1 MSNFAH
7 YRDSPESRTFPLPGQ
22 SLGAS
27 LSDRVEELASELPL
41 SAVFGLRTAAWLH
54 GLDVLPRSV
63 SDDCWPVEVVVPKG
77 VELASRRGLRVY
89 RWGLGTDVEQIG
101 DVLVTTKART
111 ALDCARVLPRLDA
124 VSAVDQFLRGGLELA
139 ELRWRAAI
147 VGDRG
152 SARLMGAVL
161 DVADARAE
169 SPLESW
175 ARCLIVDAGL
185 PRPVAQLPVGLRDGS
200 IVYLDLGYRRF
211 RVGIECD
218 GLRYHAT
225 DEARELD
232 KRRRKLLEAEGWLM
246 FTVYGSDLFVHP
258 DDMLAEI
265 RWRLRHRDWNPSEYY
280 LDRVEKRIRYIAMSL
295 RFEREDWDAAW
306 GLGLSRRM
314 PRSRYITSTG

>member
-1 MSNFAH
+1 MFS
-7 YRDSPESRTFPLPGQ
+7 LPGQ
-22 SLGAS
+22 SLGAG
-27 LSDRVEELASELPL
+27 LSERVGELAAELPL
-41 SAVFGLRTAAWLH
+41 AAVFGLRTAAWLH

-63 SDDCWPVEVVVPKG
+63 SNDCWPVEVVVPKG

-139 ELRWRAAI
+139 ELRRRAAI

-161 DVADARAE
+161 DVADTRAE

-200 IVYLDLGYRRF
+200 IVHLDLGYRRF
-211 RVGIECD
+211 RVGIECN

-225 DEARELD
+225 DDMREHD
-232 KRRRKLLEAEGWLM
+232 RQRRKRLESEGWLM
-246 FTVYGSDLFVHP
+246 FTLYGSDVVVSP

-265 RWRLRHRDWNPSEYY
+265 RWRLRHRGWKPSE
-280 LDRVEKRIRYIAMSL
+280 LQLERVEKRVRYLAMAL
-295 RFEREDWDAAW
+295 RLEREDWNAAW

>member
-1 MSNFAH
+1 MSIFSH
-7 YRDSPESRTFPLPGQ
+7 YRDAPESRTFPLPGQ

-27 LSDRVEELASELPL
+27 LSDRVGELAAELPL
-41 SAVFGLRTAAWLH
+41 AAVIGLRTAAWLH

-77 VELASRRGLRVY
+77 IELASRRGLRVY
-89 RWGLGTDVEQIG
+89 QWGLGTDVEQIG
-101 DVLVTTKART
+101 DVLVTTRART

-124 VSAVDQFLRGGLELA
+124 VSAVDQFLRGGVEMSR
-139 ELRWRAAI
+139 LRHMAAAI
-147 VGDRG
+147 GG
-152 SARLMGAVL
+152 GGEARQLASVL
-161 DVADARAE
+161 EVADARAE

-185 PRPVAQLPVGLRDGS
+185 PRPVAQLPVELRDGS
-200 IVYLDLGYRRF
+200 IVHLDLGYRRF
-211 RVGIECD
+211 RLGIECN

-225 DEARELD
+225 DEARAHD

-265 RWRLRHRDWNPSEYY
+265 RWRLRHRGWNPSE
-280 LDRVEKRIRYIAMSL
+280 LQLERVEKRLRYLAMAL
-295 RFEREDWDAAW
+295 RFEREDWNAAW
-306 GLGLSRRM
+306 GLSLSRRM
-314 PRSRYITSTG
+314 PRSRYITNTG